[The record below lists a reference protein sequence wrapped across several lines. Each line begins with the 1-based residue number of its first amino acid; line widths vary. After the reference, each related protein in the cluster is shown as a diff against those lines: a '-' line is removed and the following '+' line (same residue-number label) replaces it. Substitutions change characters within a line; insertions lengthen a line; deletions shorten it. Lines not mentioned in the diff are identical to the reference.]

1 MLTLHAL
8 DIDCCVCFFNVF
20 FKYICLVRFT
30 VCEHSS
36 VGGFASFIHYV
47 YGVFEHGAAL

>member
-1 MLTLHAL
+1 MLTPHAL
-8 DIDCCVCFFNVF
+8 DIDCCVCFLNVF
-20 FKYICLVRFT
+20 LYNFLVCFT